1 MKNNITISNMST
13 RKIFAVH
20 RTITTDPL
28 ITKRAEIHC
37 TKHAG
42 FIALNM
48 LDSLQEAIRHIIWN
62 KLFFMKK

>member
-37 TKHAG
+37 TKHAW
-42 FIALNM
+42 IHCRK
-48 LDSLQEAIRHIIWN
+48 Q
-62 KLFFMKK
+62 

>member
-1 MKNNITISNMST
+1 MST

-37 TKHAG
+37 TKHAWIHCTKHAG
-42 FIALNM
+42 FIAGSNKTHNLEQAIFHEKM
-48 LDSLQEAIRHIIWN
+48 SL
-62 KLFFMKK
+62 K